1 MRSLAHVAVVLL
13 QLAGCAVAAAWQ
25 SPVTEPL
32 LRRQL
37 RVIKPQ
43 AGTCPEGCELES
55 VSPGSCVFD
64 GTSGGMLCK
73 FCKLTTGRVAAADGS
88 CGCKPGFYLE
98 AGECKLCPKGSYCL
112 GGTADLSVPTVCG
125 HNLSTINFGT
135 RDSKDCVTTAG
146 FSLGTV
152 DGKLV
157 AVACPVNTFNSGK
170 NRLTACVPCPA
181 GLTTGGATQRVSIS
195 GCLLPPGWQGTSL
208 YKAVRCPRG
217 EYRAGDAAFSVSV
230 RCSKCP
236 TGTNTQRSTST
247 ASTDCNLLLPGWRWK
262 SASLQVQ
269 YSLDQP
275 AEKCPFHSY
284 CEGVVAPA
292 NTDGSTPCP
301 NSLWT
306 KATGAKLLRNCL
318 IPIGHYVPA
327 GGSVTPCPTTP
338 GSYQPSWLSP
348 TDAAAGACL
357 PCGSG
362 VLSEP
367 VAVAELATIPPPGG
381 GAQLAQVAGPS
392 SSCYIRRG
400 QGLVIDSSAT
410 RLTGALAFRAVT
422 CSSGSYGISAKKN
435 GLTRSRC
442 KDCPFG
448 TVTTSAGCTN
458 NPGTAGT
465 ECPDSNTGGFY
476 SIDACRYTTG
486 ATCGNIRATSG
497 TNVSFVCTSPLKYN
511 ASKDQELIQGMNQTV
526 ASDTCC
532 VTAYATGA
540 TCANSNI
547 TCTGQTKL
555 VNTDVVGLVTSEAV
569 TKCCKP
575 VYAANTMCST
585 ALNNITCGDNQ
596 TLVDTAINGKTVLE
610 AMDMCCKPN
619 CKNVT
624 CASGTAKND
633 TTPIP
638 AGQAPA
644 SVCCN
649 TCASYTCTNSK
660 LIKSTTGPAAGQE
673 PTDDIC
679 CAFPTGSNC
688 DNVDGN
694 SSTAD
699 PFSCGASLAAPKPA
713 PGNIPLV
720 NVLPSA
726 ASTSCCVTSCS
737 AHTCASGVKKNPV
750 VNVDGIDPTQCC
762 ETCAGY
768 SCTAPTALRS
778 TLPQLN
784 QGQGPTDELCCA
796 YRSGATCGD
805 ADGPTLSAAGRL
817 VCSGGGQ
824 ITVDLTT
831 TIENESPA
839 GAQTKC
845 CTTTSST
852 CAGYSCPG
860 GSVVKDPQLSAQT
873 LTADLCCAYPDSAKC
888 GDIDGSNSTATVPLV
903 CSNGVP
909 SNPATT
915 TIAGQSPASAQTT
928 CCAVYPLNSNCDD
941 VDGKSETV
949 GQYSC
954 GTTPFALKGQPA
966 SRSLA
971 GVDPGSA
978 STTCCITSCSAYTC
992 TSGVKITPAQDVDGV
1007 DPTKCCSTCAGYS
1020 CPAPTTLRS
1029 MLPQLPAGQA
1039 PTDNLCCAYPSDAT
1053 CGDAD
1058 GPTLP
1063 TASAAAVALACSGGK
1078 TNSAGASTTIGNR
1091 SPTQAQDICCTT
1103 PLSTCASYS
1112 CPQPTERKPL
1122 QTGQTLS
1129 DDLCCAYPD
1138 SAKCGDIDGSKSTDT
1153 VPLVC
1158 SNGVPSIPALTT
1170 IAGQSPANAQTTCCA
1185 AYPDNA
1191 SCGDVD
1197 GLAAT
1202 TTDSLVC
1209 DAGNL
1214 VGSPKSVQIAG
1225 KTPAYAQST
1234 CCTTT
1239 TTTTTSCQTYTCSS
1253 GELKSGPPS
1262 FSGTVT
1268 LTDALCCNTCDSINC
1283 GAPTS
1288 QRLANNVWPKGT
1300 PSAAVCCGY
1309 PTGANCGDVV
1319 GSGTGAAFTCTT
1331 GLIPASPTTP
1341 LAGELASAADSKCCL
1356 AVYPADATCADI
1368 YGTKQAGGTSYN
1380 CLTAS
1385 LNKNPD
1391 ATTVTTP
1398 INGMAPS
1405 AASKKCCT
1413 TSCQDYVCGT
1423 INPLSPTRTYS
1434 GIVTREDA
1442 MCCQV

>member
-13 QLAGCAVAAAWQ
+13 QLAGCARAVAAAWQ

-73 FCKLTTGRVAAADGS
+73 FCKASTGRVAAADGS

-112 GGTADLSVPTVCG
+112 GGTADLSVPTACG
-125 HNLSTINFGT
+125 DNLNTINLGT
-135 RDSKDCVTTAG
+135 RESKDCVTTAG

-157 AVACPVNTFNSGK
+157 AVACPANTFNSGK

-195 GCLLPPGWQGTSL
+195 GCLLPPGWQSTSL

-236 TGTNTQRSTST
+236 TGTNTQFSTRT
-247 ASTDCNLLLPGWRWK
+247 AITECKWVHPGWRWK
-262 SASLQVQ
+262 SSVQSEEQQLLASAE
-269 YSLDQP
+269 P
-275 AEKCPFHSY
+275 AERCPFHSY
-284 CEGVVAPA
+284 CPGGEEAA
-292 NTDGSTPCP
+292 ATADGSIPCP
-301 NSLWT
+301 NGLWT
-306 KATGAKLLRNCL
+306 KGYGAKFARNCS
-318 IPIGHYVPA
+318 IPIGHYLSPITNA
-327 GGSVTPCPTTP
+327 VTACDLGDASNAIARP

-348 TDAAAGACL
+348 SDAAAGACL

-367 VAVAELATIPPPGG
+367 VSAELAAIIPPGG
-381 GAQLAQVAGPS
+381 GVPLAKVAGPS

-410 RLTGALAFRAVT
+410 RSTGALTFRGVT

-448 TVTTSAGCTN
+448 TVTSSSSCTSPN
-458 NPGTAGT
+458 Q
-465 ECPDSNTGGFY
+465 CPDPDTGGFY
-476 SIDACRYTTG
+476 SIDACRYAAG
-486 ATCGNIRATSG
+486 AKCGNIRAASSG
-497 TNVSFVCTSPLKYN
+497 TYVSFMCTSSLKYD

-532 VTAYATGA
+532 ATAYATGA

-547 TCTGQTKL
+547 ACTGQTKL
-555 VNTDVVGLVTSEAV
+555 VNTDVVGLATSEAV
-569 TKCCKP
+569 TKCCKT

-585 ALNNITCGDNQ
+585 APNGITCGDDQ

-610 AMDMCCKPN
+610 AVDMCCKPN
-619 CKNVT
+619 CKDVT

-638 AGQAPA
+638 DGQAPA

-660 LIKSTTGPAAGQE
+660 LTKSTTGPAAGQE

-688 DNVDGN
+688 DNVDGD

-699 PFSCGASLAAPKPA
+699 PFSCGASPAAPKPA

-726 ASTSCCVTSCS
+726 ASTACCVTSCS
-737 AHTCASGVKKNPV
+737 AHTCASGVKKTPV
-750 VNVDGIDPTQCC
+750 MNVDGIDPTQCC

-817 VCSGGGQ
+817 VCSGGGP

-831 TIENESPA
+831 TIGNESPA

-860 GSVVKDPQLSAQT
+860 GSVVKDPQLSAQM

-888 GDIDGSNSTATVPLV
+888 GDIDGSKSPATVPLV

-915 TIAGQSPASAQTT
+915 TIAGQSPAHAQTT
-928 CCAVYPLNSNCDD
+928 CCA
-941 VDGKSETV
+941 T
-949 GQYSC
+949 
-954 GTTPFALKGQPA
+954 
-966 SRSLA
+966 
-971 GVDPGSA
+971 
-978 STTCCITSCSAYTC
+978 
-992 TSGVKITPAQDVDGV
+992 
-1007 DPTKCCSTCAGYS
+1007 
-1020 CPAPTTLRS
+1020 
-1029 MLPQLPAGQA
+1029 
-1039 PTDNLCCAYPSDAT
+1039 
-1053 CGDAD
+1053 
-1058 GPTLP
+1058 
-1063 TASAAAVALACSGGK
+1063 
-1078 TNSAGASTTIGNR
+1078 
-1091 SPTQAQDICCTT
+1091 
-1103 PLSTCASYS
+1103 
-1112 CPQPTERKPL
+1112 
-1122 QTGQTLS
+1122 
-1129 DDLCCAYPD
+1129 
-1138 SAKCGDIDGSKSTDT
+1138 
-1153 VPLVC
+1153 
-1158 SNGVPSIPALTT
+1158 
-1170 IAGQSPANAQTTCCA
+1170 
-1185 AYPDNA
+1185 YPDNA

-1209 DAGNL
+1209 DDGNL
-1214 VGSPKSVQIAG
+1214 VGSPESTPIAG
-1225 KTPAYAQST
+1225 RTPADAQST

-1239 TTTTTSCQTYTCSS
+1239 TTTTTSCQTHTCNS
-1253 GELKSGPPS
+1253 GELMSSPPS

-1268 LTDALCCNTCDSINC
+1268 LTDAMCCNTCDSITC

-1288 QRLANNVWPKGT
+1288 QRLANNVWPRGT

-1309 PTGANCGDVV
+1309 PTGATCGDVDGP
-1319 GSGTGAAFTCTT
+1319 GSGTTSFSCAT
-1331 GLIPASPTTP
+1331 GPPIPASPTTP
-1341 LAGELASAADSKCCL
+1341 LAGVVASAAISKCCL
-1356 AVYPADATCADI
+1356 TNYPAGATCSGI
-1368 YGTKQAGGTSYN
+1368 YGAGSS
-1380 CLTAS
+1380 TAYS
-1385 LNKNPD
+1385 CSPAD
-1391 ATTVTTP
+1391 RTAATDNTP
-1398 INGMAPS
+1398 INDMAPA
-1405 AASKKCCT
+1405 AASKACCT
-1413 TSCQDYVCGT
+1413 TSCSGVTCSSGVAKT
-1423 INPLSPTRTYS
+1423 GGLP
-1434 GIVTREDA
+1434 GIVTADA
-1442 MCCQV
+1442 ATCCDTCASITCPNANEKLASSSWPMNTAPSAAVCCTCGAVQCPALTSRLLEADWPPGTPSADVCCIYAAGATCDDVDGPNNANTNPFGCSSTSQLVGNYAGLSINLATVGDARSTCCTA